1 MTRRAAGDR
10 LQGSVASEAGDL
22 GGVDPKGSATDAGAA
37 DGRAKG
43 GRGNGD
49 RANGGRA
56 KSGRRRWGS
65 GWHAYLF
72 IGPSLF
78 GVVAFLLLPMVI
90 VLVLSLFDWEL
101 LSAPEFAGLDNYRRL
116 AADGQTWHSLWVTV
130 VYVLLSIPLQTVL
143 ALALAMLLNQRVK
156 GVRVYRSLFVIPWMA
171 TPIVLALIWNWIFD
185 PRDGA
190 LNSALALIG
199 VTGPDWL
206 SDPAWAL
213 PAVALVSVW
222 QYTGYNMLFFL
233 AGLQGVPQELYDAA
247 STDGASPAQRF
258 WRVTLPLLNPTMFFV
273 TVTNLIGAFQ
283 VFDTV
288 YAMTDGGPGQS
299 TEVLNFRIFQTAFKE
314 FDFGYA
320 ATLST
325 LLFAVIFA
333 VTLAQVRFFGKRTT
347 YDLS

>member
-1 MTRRAAGDR
+1 MGAAAAGESR
-10 LQGSVASEAGDL
+10 SAAGRRGARGSGAQGS
-22 GGVDPKGSATDAGAA
+22 GA
-37 DGRAKG
+37 RRSG
-43 GRGNGD
+43 GR
-49 RANGGRA
+49 R
-56 KSGRRRWGS
+56 SGARGS

-72 IGPSLF
+72 VAPSLF
-78 GVVAFLLLPMVI
+78 GVLAFLLLPMVI

-101 LSAPEFAGLDNYRRL
+101 LSDPQFVGLDNYRRL
-116 AADGQTWHSLWVTV
+116 AGDGQTWHSLWVTV
-130 VYVLLSIPLQTVL
+130 AYVLLCIPLQTVL
-143 ALALAMLLNQRVK
+143 ALALALGLNRRVK
-156 GVRVYRSLFVIPWMA
+156 GVRIYRSLFVVPWMA
-171 TPIVLALIWNWIFD
+171 TPIALGLIWNWIFD

-199 VTGPDWL
+199 ITGPDWL

-222 QYTGYNMLFFL
+222 QQTGYNMLFFL
-233 AGLQGVPQELYDAA
+233 AGLQGIPRELHDAA
-247 STDGASPAQRF
+247 ATDGATTAQRF

-288 YAMTDGGPGQS
+288 YAMTDGGPGRS
-299 TEVLNFRIFQTAFKE
+299 TEVINFRIYQTAFKE

-325 LLFAVIFA
+325 VLFLIIFV
-333 VTLAQVRFFGKRTT
+333 VTMAQVRFFGKRTT

>member
-1 MTRRAAGDR
+1 MTR
-10 LQGSVASEAGDL
+10 
-22 GGVDPKGSATDAGAA
+22 
-37 DGRAKG
+37 
-43 GRGNGD
+43 
-49 RANGGRA
+49 
-56 KSGRRRWGS
+56 GRRG

-116 AADGQTWHSLWVTV
+116 ATDGGTWHSLLVTV
-130 VYVLLSIPLQTVL
+130 GYVLLSIPLQTVL
-143 ALALAMLLNQRVK
+143 ALALAVLLDRRVK
-156 GVRVYRSLFVIPWMA
+156 GLRFYRSLFVVPWMA
-171 TPIVLALIWNWIFD
+171 TPIVLGLVWQWIFD

-190 LNSALALIG
+190 LNSALALVG

-206 SDPAWAL
+206 SDPSWAL

-222 QYTGYNMLFFL
+222 QHTGYNMLFFL
-233 AGLQGVPQELYDAA
+233 AGLQGIPRELHDAA
-247 STDGASPAQRF
+247 AVDGAGPRERF

-288 YAMTDGGPGQS
+288 YAMTDGGPSHS

>member
-1 MTRRAAGDR
+1 MTSHTLREAGVRRAKA
-10 LQGSVASEAGDL
+10 V
-22 GGVDPKGSATDAGAA
+22 
-37 DGRAKG
+37 
-43 GRGNGD
+43 
-49 RANGGRA
+49 
-56 KSGRRRWGS
+56 RRRGT

-72 IGPSLF
+72 VGPSLF

-101 LSAPEFAGLDNYRRL
+101 LSAPEFVGLENYARL
-116 AADGQTWHSLWVTV
+116 AADGETWHSLWVTV
-130 VYVLLSIPLQTVL
+130 AYVLLCIPLQTVL
-143 ALALAMLLNQRVK
+143 ALALAMLLDRRIKGLRVF
-156 GVRVYRSLFVIPWMA
+156 RSLFVIPWMA
-171 TPIVLALIWNWIFD
+171 TPIVLGLVWNWIFD
-185 PRDGA
+185 PREGA
-190 LNSALALIG
+190 LNSALALAGI
-199 VTGPDWL
+199 TGPDWL

-222 QYTGYNMLFFL
+222 QHTGYSMLFFL
-233 AGLQGVPQELYDAA
+233 AGLQGIPKELHDAA
-247 STDGASPAQRF
+247 STDGATPAQRF

-288 YAMTDGGPGQS
+288 YAMTDGGPSRS

-325 LLFAVIFA
+325 LLFVIILL

-347 YDLS
+347 YDVS

>member
-1 MTRRAAGDR
+1 MTGRAAGAPLPLR
-10 LQGSVASEAGDL
+10 AVRGRP
-22 GGVDPKGSATDAGAA
+22 GG
-37 DGRAKG
+37 
-43 GRGNGD
+43 
-49 RANGGRA
+49 
-56 KSGRRRWGS
+56 RRWGS

-72 IGPSLF
+72 IAPSLL
-78 GVVAFLLLPMVI
+78 GVLGFLLLPMMI

-101 LSAPEFAGLDNYRRL
+101 LSAPEFVGLDNYRRL
-116 AADGQTWHSLWVTV
+116 AADGETWHSLGVTAG
-130 VYVLLSIPLQTVL
+130 YVLLCIPLQTVL

-156 GVRVYRSLFVIPWMA
+156 GVRFYRSLFVIPWMA

-190 LNSALALIG
+190 INSALALVG

-206 SDPAWAL
+206 SDADWAL

-222 QYTGYNMLFFL
+222 QHTGYNMLFFL
-233 AGLQGVPQELYDAA
+233 AGLQGIPKELHDAA
-247 STDGASPAQRF
+247 STDGATSAQRF

-288 YAMTDGGPGQS
+288 YAMTNGGPSRS
-299 TEVLNFRIFQTAFKE
+299 TEVLNFRIFETAFKE

-325 LLFAVIFA
+325 LLFAVIFL
-333 VTLAQVRFFGKRTT
+333 VTVAQVRFFGKRTT

>member
-1 MTRRAAGDR
+1 MTGRVPNTRGDGTVVTP
-10 LQGSVASEAGDL
+10 LNA
-22 GGVDPKGSATDAGAA
+22 
-37 DGRAKG
+37 
-43 GRGNGD
+43 
-49 RANGGRA
+49 
-56 KSGRRRWGS
+56 RRRG

-72 IGPSLF
+72 VAPSLF
-78 GVVAFLLLPMVI
+78 GVVAFLLLPMLI
-90 VLVLSLFDWEL
+90 VLVLSLFHWEL

-116 AADGQTWHSLWVTV
+116 ADDGQTWHSLWVTF
-130 VYVLLSIPLQTVL
+130 VYVLLCVPLQTVL
-143 ALALAMLLNQRVK
+143 ALGLALLLNQRIK
-156 GVRVYRSLFVIPWMA
+156 GIRLYRSLFVVPWMA

-190 LNSALALIG
+190 INSALALVGI
-199 VTGPDWL
+199 TGPDWL

-222 QYTGYNMLFFL
+222 QYTGYTMLFFL
-233 AGLQGVPQELYDAA
+233 AGLQGIPKELYDAA
-247 STDGASPAQRF
+247 ATDGATPAQRF

-273 TVTNLIGAFQ
+273 MVTNLIGAFQ
-283 VFDTV
+283 IFDTV
-288 YAMTDGGPGQS
+288 YAMTDGGPGRS

-325 LLFAVIFA
+325 LLFAVILA
-333 VTLAQVRFFGKRTT
+333 VTLAQVRFFARRTT

>member
-1 MTRRAAGDR
+1 VNDAPPGPRRKAGR
-10 LQGSVASEAGDL
+10 T
-22 GGVDPKGSATDAGAA
+22 SA
-37 DGRAKG
+37 
-43 GRGNGD
+43 
-49 RANGGRA
+49 
-56 KSGRRRWGS
+56 
-65 GWHAYLF
+65 WHAYLF

-101 LSAPEFAGLDNYRRL
+101 LSAPEFVGLDNYRRL
-116 AADGQTWHSLWVTV
+116 LSDGETWHSLWVSV
-130 VYVLLSIPLQTVL
+130 VYVLLCIPLQTVL
-143 ALALAMLLNQRVK
+143 ALGMAMLLNRPVK
-156 GVRVYRSLFVIPWMA
+156 GLRFFRSLYVVPWMA
-171 TPIVLALIWNWIFD
+171 TPIVLGLIWNWIFD

-190 LNSALALIG
+190 LNGALGLVGI
-199 VTGPDWL
+199 TGPDWL

-222 QYTGYNMLFFL
+222 QHTGYNMLFFL
-233 AGLQGVPQELYDAA
+233 AGLQSIPKELHDAA
-247 STDGASPAQRF
+247 STDGATPAQRF

-288 YAMTDGGPGQS
+288 YAMTAGGPGRS
-299 TEVLNFRIFQTAFKE
+299 TEVINFRIFETAFKQ

-320 ATLST
+320 STLSM
-325 LLFAVIFA
+325 LLFVIILV

>member
-1 MTRRAAGDR
+1 MTSGTAQRR
-10 LQGSVASEAGDL
+10 V
-22 GGVDPKGSATDAGAA
+22 AGAA
-37 DGRAKG
+37 GLARRAE
-43 GRGNGD
+43 RPP
-49 RANGGRA
+49 
-56 KSGRRRWGS
+56 RRRGR
-65 GWHAYLF
+65 WHPYLF

-90 VLVLSLFDWEL
+90 VIVLSLFDWEL

-116 AADGQTWHSLWVTV
+116 IGDGETWHSLGVTV
-130 VYVLLSIPLQTVL
+130 GYVLLSIPLQTVL
-143 ALALAMLLNQRVK
+143 ALALALLLDRK
-156 GVRVYRSLFVIPWMA
+156 ITGMRFYRALFVVPWMA
-171 TPIVLALIWNWIFD
+171 TPIVLALIWSWIFD

-190 LNSALALIG
+190 INSALAMIG
-199 VTGPDWL
+199 ITGPDWL

-233 AGLQGVPQELYDAA
+233 AGLQGIPKELHDAA
-247 STDGASPAQRF
+247 AIDGATSAQRF

-273 TVTNLIGAFQ
+273 MVTNMIGAFQ

-288 YAMTDGGPGQS
+288 YAMTAGGPSRS
-299 TEVLNFRIFQTAFKE
+299 TEVLNFRIFETAFKQ

-325 LLFAVIFA
+325 LLFVIIFL
-333 VTLAQVRFFGKRTT
+333 VTVAQVRFFGKRTT

>member
-1 MTRRAAGDR
+1 MTGRTAAARLPLRAVR
-10 LQGSVASEAGDL
+10 
-22 GGVDPKGSATDAGAA
+22 
-37 DGRAKG
+37 
-43 GRGNGD
+43 GRG
-49 RANGGRA
+49 
-56 KSGRRRWGS
+56 RRPGS

-72 IGPSLF
+72 IAPSLL

-116 AADGQTWHSLWVTV
+116 AADGETWHSLVVTAG
-130 VYVLLSIPLQTVL
+130 YVLLCIPLQTVL
-143 ALALAMLLNQRVK
+143 ALALAMLLNQRIK
-156 GVRVYRSLFVIPWMA
+156 GVRFYRSLFVIPWMA

-190 LNSALALIG
+190 INSALALVGI
-199 VTGPDWL
+199 TGPDWL

-222 QYTGYNMLFFL
+222 QHTGYNMLFFL
-233 AGLQGVPQELYDAA
+233 AGLQGIPQELYDAA
-247 STDGASPAQRF
+247 ATDGATSAQRF

-288 YAMTDGGPGQS
+288 YAMTNGGPSRS
-299 TEVLNFRIFQTAFKE
+299 TEVLNFRIFETAFKE

-325 LLFAVIFA
+325 LLFAVIFL
-333 VTLAQVRFFGKRTT
+333 VTVAQVRFFGKRTT

>member
-1 MTRRAAGDR
+1 MTSHTAKHEGRARGVRAAAPPR
-10 LQGSVASEAGDL
+10 PARR
-22 GGVDPKGSATDAGAA
+22 GGGP
-37 DGRAKG
+37 
-43 GRGNGD
+43 
-49 RANGGRA
+49 
-56 KSGRRRWGS
+56 
-65 GWHAYLF
+65 HAYLF
-72 IGPSLF
+72 IAPSLF
-78 GVVAFLLLPMVI
+78 GVVAFLLLPMII

-101 LSAPEFAGLDNYRRL
+101 LSAPEFVGLDNYRRL
-116 AADGQTWHSLWVTV
+116 AGDGETWHSLGVTIA
-130 VYVLLSIPLQTVL
+130 YVLLSIPLQTAL
-143 ALALAMLLNQRVK
+143 ALALAVLLDRRIK
-156 GVRVYRSLFVIPWMA
+156 GVRFYRSLFVVPWMA
-171 TPIVLALIWNWIFD
+171 TPIVLALVWSWIFD

-190 LNSALALIG
+190 LNRALGLVG

-233 AGLQGVPQELYDAA
+233 AGLQGIPKELHDAA
-247 STDGASPAQRF
+247 AIDGATPAQRF

-288 YAMTDGGPGQS
+288 YAMTNGGPGRS
-299 TEVLNFRIFQTAFKE
+299 TEVLNFRIFETAFKQ

-325 LLFAVIFA
+325 LLFSIIFL
-333 VTLAQVRFFGKRTT
+333 VTVAQVRFFGKRTT

>member
-1 MTRRAAGDR
+1 MTSGTAQRP
-10 LQGSVASEAGDL
+10 V
-22 GGVDPKGSATDAGAA
+22 AGAA
-37 DGRAKG
+37 GLARTP
-43 GRGNGD
+43 R
-49 RANGGRA
+49 RPP
-56 KSGRRRWGS
+56 RRRGR
-65 GWHAYLF
+65 WHPYLF

-90 VLVLSLFDWEL
+90 VIVLSLFDWEL
-101 LSAPEFAGLDNYRRL
+101 LSSPEFAGLDNYRRL
-116 AADGQTWHSLWVTV
+116 IGDGETWHSLGVTV
-130 VYVLLSIPLQTVL
+130 AYVLLSIPLQTVL
-143 ALALAMLLNQRVK
+143 ALALALLLDRK
-156 GVRVYRSLFVIPWMA
+156 IAGMRFYRALFVVPWMA
-171 TPIVLALIWNWIFD
+171 TPIVLALIWSWIFD

-190 LNSALALIG
+190 INSALAMAGI
-199 VTGPDWL
+199 TGPDWL

-233 AGLQGVPQELYDAA
+233 AGLQGIPKELHDAA
-247 STDGASPAQRF
+247 AIDGATSAQRF

-273 TVTNLIGAFQ
+273 MVTNMIGAFQ

-288 YAMTDGGPGQS
+288 YAMTAGGPSHS
-299 TEVLNFRIFQTAFKE
+299 TEVLNFRIFEIAFKQ

-325 LLFAVIFA
+325 LLFLIIFL
-333 VTLAQVRFFGKRTT
+333 VTVVQVRFFGKRTT

>member
-1 MTRRAAGDR
+1 MTSSTAPGALVAGERPATRRARRGGDR
-10 LQGSVASEAGDL
+10 
-22 GGVDPKGSATDAGAA
+22 
-37 DGRAKG
+37 
-43 GRGNGD
+43 
-49 RANGGRA
+49 
-56 KSGRRRWGS
+56 
-65 GWHAYLF
+65 HAYLF
-72 IGPSLF
+72 IAPSLF

-116 AADGQTWHSLWVTV
+116 AGDGATWHSLAVTAG
-130 VYVLLSIPLQTVL
+130 YVLLSIPLQTVL
-143 ALALAMLLNQRVK
+143 ALALAVLLDRRVK
-156 GVRVYRSLFVIPWMA
+156 GLRLYRSLFVVPWMA
-171 TPIVLALIWNWIFD
+171 TPIVLGLIWDWIFD
-185 PRDGA
+185 PREGA
-190 LNSALALIG
+190 LNSALALVG

-206 SDPAWAL
+206 SDPSWAL

-222 QYTGYNMLFFL
+222 QHTGYNMLFFL
-233 AGLQGVPQELYDAA
+233 AGLQGIPRELHDAA
-247 STDGASPAQRF
+247 AVDGATPAQRF

-288 YAMTDGGPGQS
+288 YAMTDGGPSHS

>member
-1 MTRRAAGDR
+1 MTSHTAKARALVREPARPARR
-10 LQGSVASEAGDL
+10 
-22 GGVDPKGSATDAGAA
+22 GGGL
-37 DGRAKG
+37 
-43 GRGNGD
+43 
-49 RANGGRA
+49 
-56 KSGRRRWGS
+56 
-65 GWHAYLF
+65 HAYLF
-72 IGPSLF
+72 VAPSLF

-101 LSAPEFAGLDNYRRL
+101 LSAPEFVGLENYRRL
-116 AADGQTWHSLWVTV
+116 ASDGETWHSLWVTV
-130 VYVLLSIPLQTVL
+130 AYVLLCIPLQTVL
-143 ALALAMLLNQRVK
+143 ALGLAVLLDRRIK
-156 GVRVYRSLFVIPWMA
+156 GVRFYRSLFVVPWMA
-171 TPIVLALIWNWIFD
+171 TPIVLALVWNWIFD

-190 LNSALALIG
+190 INRALELVG

-206 SDPAWAL
+206 SDPSWAL

-222 QYTGYNMLFFL
+222 QHTGYNMLFFL
-233 AGLQGVPQELYDAA
+233 AGLQGIPKELHDAA
-247 STDGASPAQRF
+247 AIDGATPAQRF

-288 YAMTDGGPGQS
+288 YAMTNGGPGHS
-299 TEVLNFRIFQTAFKE
+299 TEVLNFRIFETAFKQ

-325 LLFAVIFA
+325 LLFLIIFL
-333 VTLAQVRFFGKRTT
+333 VTVAQVRFFGKRTT